1 MTYGPF
7 LNGTTNL
14 EFLIKEVKYRTSL
27 NNNHGATDILE
38 NEDESPFRTLGLERV
53 DSQM

>member
-1 MTYGPF
+1 MMTYGPF

-14 EFLIKEVKYRTSL
+14 EFLIKEVKYRMSL
-27 NNNHGATDILE
+27 NNHGATDILE
-38 NEDESPFRTLGLERV
+38 KEDESPIRTLGLERV